1 MDQSVVGPGVPL
13 TDAQWARIEPLLPDR
28 RPKRGGRW
36 RDHREV
42 IDAIAFKF
50 QTGTQWVHLPEK
62 YGNWRGVYNRLRMWA
77 VDGTWERVFTAL
89 VAQADADEDLSWGVS
104 VDSMIVRAHQHA
116 AGPAKGGPAGEPSGH
131 AIGRSRGGLTT
142 KIRLAADARCRPLA
156 FVLTAGQA
164 GDAPAFT
171 AVMARLR
178 VPRRRGRPRIRPDM
192 VLADKAYSS
201 RAIRDHLRK
210 RGIRTVI
217 PVPADQRGHRL
228 RRGSRGGRPPAF
240 DRETYKQRNT
250 VERCI
255 NRLEQWR
262 DIATRYEKTATIYL
276 AGLHIAGIFL
286 WSAR

>member
-13 TDAQWARIEPLLPDR
+13 ADAQWARIEPLLPDR
-28 RPKRGGRW
+28 TPKRGGRW

-42 IDAIAFKF
+42 IDAIAYKF

-77 VDGTWERVFTAL
+77 VDGTWERVFATL
-89 VAQADADEDLSWGVS
+89 VAQADADEDLNWAVS
-104 VDSMIVRAHQHA
+104 VDSTVVRAHQHA
-116 AGPAKGGPAGEPSGH
+116 AGARKRGPRPESRPNH

-171 AVMARLR
+171 DVMARLR
-178 VPRRRGRPRIRPDM
+178 VPRRRGRPRTRPDL

-201 RAIRDHLRK
+201 RAIREHLRK
-210 RGIRTVI
+210 RGIRAVI
-217 PVPADQRGHRL
+217 PVPADQCRHRL

-240 DRETYKQRNT
+240 DRET
-250 VERCI
+250 
-255 NRLEQWR
+255 
-262 DIATRYEKTATIYL
+262 IATRYEKTATIYL
-276 AGLHIAGIFL
+276 AGIHIAGIFL

>member
-1 MDQSVVGPGVPL
+1 MPL

-28 RPKRGGRW
+28 SPKRGGRW
-36 RDHREV
+36 RDHREM

-50 QTGTQWVHLPEK
+50 QTGTQWVHLPTK

-89 VAQADADEDLSWGVS
+89 MAQADADKDLNWAVS
-104 VDSMIVRAHQHA
+104 VDTTIVRAHQHA
-116 AGPAKGGPAGEPSGH
+116 AGARKKGGSIGEPDDH

-142 KIRLAADARCRPLA
+142 KIHLAADGRCRPLA

-164 GDAPAFT
+164 GDAPAFPD
-171 AVMARLR
+171 VMGRLR
-178 VPRRRGRPRIRPDM
+178 VPRQRGRPHTRPDV

-201 RAIRDHLRK
+201 RAIREHLRN
-210 RGIRTVI
+210 RGIRAVI
-217 PVPADQRGHRL
+217 PVPADQHGHRL

-255 NRLEQWR
+255 NRLKQWR
-262 DIATRYEKTATIYL
+262 GIATRYEKTATIYL

>member
-1 MDQSVVGPGVPL
+1 MVCPCVPL

-28 RPKRGGRW
+28 SPKRAGRW

-77 VDGTWERVFTAL
+77 MDGTWERVFTAL
-89 VAQADADEDLSWGVS
+89 MAQADADEDLNWAVS
-104 VDSMIVRAHQHA
+104 VDSTVVRAHQHA
-116 AGPAKGGPAGEPSGH
+116 AGARKKGAPAGEPDDH
-131 AIGRSRGGLTT
+131 AIGRSLGGLTT
-142 KIRLAADARCRPLA
+142 KIHLAADGGCRPLA

-171 AVMARLR
+171 EVMARLR
-178 VPRRRGRPRIRPDM
+178 VPRGRGRPRTRPDV

-201 RAIRDHLRK
+201 RAIREHLRK
-210 RGIRTVI
+210 RGIRAVI

-228 RRGSRGGRPPAF
+228 RRGSRGGRPAAF

-255 NRLEQWR
+255 NRLKQWR
-262 DIATRYEKTATIYL
+262 GIATRYEKTATIYL
-276 AGLHIAGIFL
+276 DGLHIAGIFL
-286 WSAR
+286 WSAQ

>member
-1 MDQSVVGPGVPL
+1 MPL
-13 TDAQWARIEPLLPDR
+13 TDAQWARIEPLRPDR
-28 RPKRGGRW
+28 TPKRGGRW
-36 RDHREV
+36 RDHRQV

-62 YGNWRGVYNRLRMWA
+62 YGNWRDVYNRLRMWS

-89 VAQADADEDLSWGVS
+89 VAQADVGEDVSWAVS
-104 VDSMIVRAHQHA
+104 VDSTIVRAHQHA
-116 AGPAKGGPAGEPSGH
+116 AGARNKGAPPGEPDDH

-142 KIRLAADARCRPLA
+142 KIHLASDGRCRPLA
-156 FVLTAGQA
+156 FALTAGQA

-178 VPRRRGRPRIRPDM
+178 VPRRRGRPRTRPDT

-201 RAIRDHLRK
+201 RAIRDYLHR

-217 PVPADQRGHRL
+217 PIPADQLRHRM
-228 RRGSRGGRPPAF
+228 RQGSDGGRPPAF
-240 DRETYKQRNT
+240 DREAYKQRNT

-255 NRLEQWR
+255 NRLKQWR
-262 DIATRYEKTATIYL
+262 GIATRYEKTSTIYL
-276 AGLHIAGIFL
+276 AGLHVAGIFL
-286 WSAR
+286 WSAP

>member
-1 MDQSVVGPGVPL
+1 MPL
-13 TDAQWARIEPLLPDR
+13 TDAQWTRIEPLLPDR
-28 RPKRGGRW
+28 TPRRGGRW

-42 IDAIAFKF
+42 IDAIAWKF
-50 QTGTQWVHLPEK
+50 QTGSQWIHLPEK
-62 YGNWRGVYNRLRMWA
+62 YGSWRRLQPAADVA

-89 VAQADADEDLSWGVS
+89 VAQADADDDLNWAVS
-104 VDSMIVRAHQHA
+104 VDSTIVRAHQHA
-116 AGPAKGGPAGEPSGH
+116 AGARKKGAPAGEPADH

-142 KIRLAADARCRPLA
+142 KIHLASDAHCRPLA

-171 AVMARLR
+171 HVMARLC
-178 VPRRRGRPRIRPDM
+178 VPRQRGRPRTKPDV

-201 RAIRDHLRK
+201 RAIREHLRK
-210 RGIRTVI
+210 RGIRAVI

-240 DRETYKQRNT
+240 DREAYKQRNT

-255 NRLEQWR
+255 NRLKQWR
-262 DIATRYEKTATIYL
+262 GIATRYEKTATIYL
-276 AGLHIAGIFL
+276 AGLHIAGIFI